1 MTKETVSDG
10 SGRPKYVAWRS
21 CYLEEWPQAM
31 THGKQ
36 GAGGPPDLCM
46 CETVA
51 TSETVSDGSE
61 RPRYVACEVARD
73 VKGDLTRTGQGR
85 PPGSPAGG
93 VPIGMT
99 TDLADLAGCLWQRTD
114 NCTRKGEH
122 GSRVDTGCDLA

>member
-1 MTKETVSDG
+1 
-10 SGRPKYVAWRS
+10 
-21 CYLEEWPQAM
+21 
-31 THGKQ
+31 
-36 GAGGPPDLCM
+36 M

-51 TSETVSDGSE
+51 TSETVSDGSG

-73 VKGDLTRTGQGR
+73 VKWDLTRTGRGR
-85 PPGSPAGG
+85 PLGSPAGG

-122 GSRVDTGCDLA
+122 GSRVDTGCDLAWPHGMRNASRRNSGAWRRERAAKPAVTYDAVKERTAI